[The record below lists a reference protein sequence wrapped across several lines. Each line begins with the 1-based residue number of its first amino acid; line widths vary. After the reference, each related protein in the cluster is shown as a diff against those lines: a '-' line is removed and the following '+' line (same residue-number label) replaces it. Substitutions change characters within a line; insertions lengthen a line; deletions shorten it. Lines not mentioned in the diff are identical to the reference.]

1 MGKLYVQVS
10 KSSSNTEKVL
20 KIREIFPFLKAN
32 SIDNI
37 QKIIKGNSKPKL
49 YIKMATN
56 GLSRKQIIVSM
67 NNDNKM
73 NFIEESSI
81 HVTNMNRVLKNI
93 KSEAMVDFD
102 QLDPKSI
109 IITTNKVAISLNL

>member
-1 MGKLYVQVS
+1 
-10 KSSSNTEKVL
+10 
-20 KIREIFPFLKAN
+20 
-32 SIDNI
+32 
-37 QKIIKGNSKPKL
+37 
-49 YIKMATN
+49 
-56 GLSRKQIIVSM
+56 M

-81 HVTNMNRVLKNI
+81 HVTNINRVLKNI